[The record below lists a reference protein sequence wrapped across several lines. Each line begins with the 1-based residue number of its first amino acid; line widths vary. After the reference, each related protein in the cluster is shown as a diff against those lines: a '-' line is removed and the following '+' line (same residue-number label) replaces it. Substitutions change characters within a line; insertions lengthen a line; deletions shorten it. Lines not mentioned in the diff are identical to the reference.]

1 MSVPV
6 QVLAHRGLLHG
17 PDHARENAL
26 PALREAAA
34 RGFASEFDVRAD
46 ADGRLVLTHDPA
58 AWAPEH
64 DALTFLAEA
73 PGDVDA
79 LHAFNVKDADATRA
93 ALDAIADAGTL
104 DRFFFFDFELACPD
118 AVAADALRAEV
129 AERGGAVARRL
140 SDREPVL
147 DDLVADA
154 ATEHVWLD
162 EMDGPWVDRTVVAR
176 LRDAGKRVWFVSP
189 ELHRPQ
195 PLAALRRRW
204 DDVLHWGVT
213 GICTDHPLALS
224 GAAV

>member
-1 MSVPV
+1 MSFPA
-6 QVLAHRGLLHG
+6 QVLAHRGLLDG

-26 PALREAAA
+26 PTLREAAA
-34 RGFASEFDVRAD
+34 RGFGSEFDVRCD
-46 ADGRLVLTHDPA
+46 AGDRLVLTHDPA

-64 DALTFLAEA
+64 DALAFLADP
-73 PGDVDA
+73 PGDA
-79 LHAFNVKDADATRA
+79 LHAFNVKDAAATRA
-93 ALDAIADAGTL
+93 ALDAIVAAGTL
-104 DRFFFFDFELACPD
+104 HRFFFFDFELACPD
-118 AVAADALRAEV
+118 AGDADALRAEV
-129 AERGGAVARRL
+129 AAHGGAVARRL

-162 EMDGPWVDRTVVAR
+162 EMDGPWVDASVVGR

-204 DDVLHWGVT
+204 SDVLQWGVS
-213 GICTDHPLALS
+213 GICTDHPLALR
-224 GAAV
+224 AAA

>member
-6 QVLAHRGLLHG
+6 QVLAHRGLLDG

-34 RGFASEFDVRAD
+34 RGFASEFDVRLD
-46 ADGRLVLTHDPA
+46 DDGRLVLTHDPA

-64 DALTFLAEA
+64 DARAFLADP
-73 PGDVDA
+73 PGDA
-79 LHAFNVKDADATRA
+79 LHAFNVKDAAATRA
-93 ALDAIADAGTL
+93 ALDVIAQAGTIG
-104 DRFFFFDFELACPD
+104 RFFFFDFELACPD
-118 AVAADALRAEV
+118 AARADALRGEV
-129 AERGGAVARRL
+129 AGRGGAVARRL

-147 DDLVADA
+147 EDLLADA

-162 EMDGPWVDRTVVAR
+162 EMDGPWVSASVVSR

-195 PLAALRRRW
+195 PVEALCRRW
-204 DDVLHWGVT
+204 HDVVQWGVA
-213 GICTDHPLALS
+213 GICTDHPVALR
-224 GAAV
+224 AAA